1 MEGFMKISHES
12 GPFPKWES
20 PKNKHGNRGMFSGF
34 QRCPSNDQLY
44 HAFHHELTIKT
55 PRSATIFLK
64 NPGKNNKTTKP
75 PPPKK
80 SGKLFRN

>member
-34 QRCPSNDQLY
+34 QKCPSNDQLY
-44 HAFHHELTIKT
+44 HAFHRELTIKT

-64 NPGKNNKTTKP
+64 NPCKNNKTSKP
-75 PPPKK
+75 PPPQKIRQA
-80 SGKLFRN
+80 F